1 MFQQQDRTTKTSPSD
16 EPATTASTDELNLM
30 NTRLDEFSKEIYER
44 SLLEF
49 SVISF
54 EELVNKIRDHV
65 SESVWSLIVYKY
77 NLIGEFH
84 KLKDMFLIGRG
95 ELFATFLES
104 ATGLLNK
111 VVDSSLEYSINYY
124 FQKSVSRMLLDDETW
139 LTKFRVIVNEASMYI
154 QRGFSVESIFIC
166 TVYVSFLRVHRRG
179 RLAAYWTRLQSRVA
193 V

>member
-1 MFQQQDRTTKTSPSD
+1 MLSEWIQDTEQQQNRTTKTTSD
-16 EPATTASTDELNLM
+16 EPSTTSSTDELSLM

-44 SLLEF
+44 SLQEF

-54 EELVNKIRDHV
+54 EELVSKIRDHV

-77 NLIGEFH
+77 NLIGEFQ

-104 ATGLLNK
+104 ASGLLNK
-111 VVDSSLEYSINYY
+111 VVDSSLEYSVNYY

-139 LTKFRVIVNEASMYI
+139 LGNFRVIVNEASKI
-154 QRGFSVESIFIC
+154 IR
-166 TVYVSFLRVHRRG
+166 
-179 RLAAYWTRLQSRVA
+179 AYC
-193 V
+193 